1 VPEHDARS
9 RAGEAWP
16 ELPYAAWK
24 DTLETL
30 HLWAQIVG
38 KTRLA
43 SSPWMN
49 HQWHVT
55 LYVSARGFTTS
66 LIPYGRSAFQIDMD
80 FVDHRVTVARD
91 SGALRVI
98 GLYPRSVADFYAEFT
113 ARMRELDLR
122 VPIHSVPNEIA
133 GAIPFPE
140 DHVHASYDPEYAT
153 RCWRIL
159 LASHRVFTEFRAG
172 YRGKS
177 SPVHLFWGSFDL
189 AVTRFNGRRAPPHP
203 GGIVGLPDWVSREAY
218 SHEVSSAGFWP
229 GGETHPHP
237 MFYSYAYPSP
247 AGFADRQVQ
256 PPEAGWNPDF
266 GEFVLPYEAMR
277 RADDPERSLMAFLTS
292 TYETAADLGGWN
304 RSELEWGVGERP
316 RRGSIFDPPDGAPR

>member
-1 VPEHDARS
+1 VPEQDKRSDAG
-9 RAGEAWP
+9 AAWP
-16 ELPYAAWK
+16 ELPYAAWT
-24 DTLETL
+24 DTLATL
-30 HLWAQIVG
+30 HRWSQIVG

-55 LYVSARGFTTS
+55 LYVSARGLTTS
-66 LIPYGRSAFQIDMD
+66 LIPHGRSAFQIDMD
-80 FVDHRVTVARD
+80 FVDHRVIVAKE
-91 SGALRVI
+91 SGAVRIV
-98 GLYPRSVADFYAEFT
+98 GMYPRSVADFYAELT
-113 ARMRELDLR
+113 ARMREIELH
-122 VPIHSVPNEIA
+122 VPIHSIPNEIE
-133 GAIPFPE
+133 GAIPFAE

-159 LASHRVFTEFRAG
+159 LACHRVFTEFRAG
-172 YRGKS
+172 YRGKC

-237 MFYSYAYPSP
+237 IFYSYAYPSP
-247 AGFADRQVQ
+247 PGFGDRKVQ
-256 PPEAGWNPDF
+256 PVEAGWNPDF
-266 GEFVLPYEAMR
+266 GEFVLPYEAVR
-277 RADDPERSLMAFLTS
+277 QSERPERVLMAFLTS
-292 TYETAADLGGWN
+292 TYEAAAELGGWD
-304 RSELEWGVGERP
+304 RSELEWGAGERP
-316 RRGSIFDPPDGAPR
+316 RRGSIFDGDGAPR

>member
-1 VPEHDARS
+1 MPEHDERS
-9 RAGEAWP
+9 DVGEAWP

-30 HLWAQIVG
+30 RLWAQIVG

-55 LYVSARGFTTS
+55 LYVSARGLTTS

-80 FVDHRVTVARD
+80 FVDHRVTVTRD

-113 ARMRELDLR
+113 ARMAELDLR
-122 VPIHSVPNEIA
+122 VPTHPVPNEIP
-133 GAIPFPE
+133 GAIPFAE
-140 DHVHASYDPEYAT
+140 DHVHGSYDPEYAT
-153 RCWRIL
+153 RCWRVL
-159 LASHRVFTEFRAG
+159 LATHRVFTEFRAG

-189 AVTRFNGRRAPPHP
+189 AVARFNGRRAPPHP

-229 GGETHPHP
+229 GGETYPHP

-247 AGFADRQVQ
+247 PGFADRKVR
-256 PPEAGWNPDF
+256 PAEAGWNSDL

-277 RADDPERSLMAFLTS
+277 RSDDPERSLMAFLTS
-292 TYETAADLGGWN
+292 TYEAAADLGGWN
-304 RSELEWGVGERP
+304 RPELEWGVGERP
-316 RRGSIFDPPDGAPR
+316 GRGSIFDPAED